1 MNAMMIPNSTPFVQK
16 EKKKKK
22 KKNHNSPDFEAKA

>member
-1 MNAMMIPNSTPFVQK
+1 MIPNSTPFVQK

>member
-16 EKKKKK
+16 EKKK
-22 KKNHNSPDFEAKA
+22 NHNSPDFEAKA

>member
-16 EKKKKK
+16 KEKE

>member
-22 KKNHNSPDFEAKA
+22 KNHNSPDFEAKA